1 MGFKVAVCISWMKW
15 NLPHTNNNDVRTT
28 TLSIRGISFQFRL
41 AMKSF
46 FVTQSARFICVSVLF
61 PIQITKHELIYVCF
75 LNFDCT
81 YLYKIKTVKE
91 RDFVSRIALIPK
103 VVSQIIFSSLWASEI
118 SAFFIFR
125 GVFNKP
131 IIPFALV
138 GYEIGYSQLGPTG
151 LVGYLPS
158 HIQRAL
164 MK

>member
-1 MGFKVAVCISWMKW
+1 MKKKLSEHTVLTLPKRLQKSKNPFWSLRSTKNGIQSCSLHQLKW
-15 NLPHTNNNDVRTT
+15 NLLHKNNNDVRTI

-81 YLYKIKTVKE
+81 YLYKIKTAKE
-91 RDFVSRIALIPK
+91 RDFVSRIALIPR

-118 SAFFIFR
+118 SAFFIFQ
-125 GVFNKP
+125 
-131 IIPFALV
+131 PFFK
-138 GYEIGYSQLGPTG
+138 
-151 LVGYLPS
+151 
-158 HIQRAL
+158 HI
-164 MK
+164 